1 MRKHNKRQHLGVFA
15 PLFICFIGL
24 KGLRDVVDV
33 AGTARTWLRKQLM
46 WIVGKTMP
54 CHLHHPFGNC
64 LYHLFVVIWGMVY
77 YCFTHNYNFNH
88 LLYINLQKIDPND
101 PDLQFPPLPQLVT
114 QLPTH
119 LDQAPR
125 RFPCLKALCKD
136 LQWNTCATA
145 GPSARLAWGSWEPT
159 VAKPTSMQDDEYKC
173 VSEVCNL
180 PMECDIKGY
189 KKRWLLDYTWS
200 FGSIWWF
207 YTNLKHTQMLYA

>member
-1 MRKHNKRQHLGVFA
+1 
-15 PLFICFIGL
+15 
-24 KGLRDVVDV
+24 
-33 AGTARTWLRKQLM
+33 
-46 WIVGKTMP
+46 
-54 CHLHHPFGNC
+54 
-64 LYHLFVVIWGMVY
+64 MVY

-189 KKRWLLDYTWS
+189 KKR
-200 FGSIWWF
+200 
-207 YTNLKHTQMLYA
+207 